1 MLVKSLSNTGHIP
14 NLDSKIEEGVIEY
27 IDIEESWNTMIASDF
42 NNLSSKTI
50 SYSYCEIHPCLILGV
65 LGSLIP
71 FCNNNQSPRNTYQ
84 CAMGK
89 QAMAI
94 YATNFQHRMDT
105 MAHILNY
112 PQKPIVTTRYK
123 KYTDVDK
130 LPYGIN
136 CIVAIASYTGY
147 NQEDSMM
154 LNKTSIQRGMFNS
167 LYFRGYAKLLYI

>member
-1 MLVKSLSNTGHIP
+1 MTL
-14 NLDSKIEEGVIEY
+14 
-27 IDIEESWNTMIASDF
+27 
-42 NNLSSKTI
+42 
-50 SYSYCEIHPCLILGV
+50 
-65 LGSLIP
+65 SLICL
-71 FCNNNQSPRNTYQ
+71 FRVIPRNSQFPRNVFSCQQT
-84 CAMGK
+84 K
-89 QAMAI
+89 QAVGLYSSA
-94 YATNFQHRMDT
+94 YNTRFDT
-105 MAHILNY
+105 FAHILNY

-167 LYFRGYAKLLYI
+167 LYFRGYEDDEKSDGKSRVYFENPQNVNNIKKKNMIDFSKLDQNGFVKEGSYVT